1 MLLIAHRGASAYFKE
16 NTIAAFKGALA
27 LGSKYFE
34 TDVQLS
40 KDGQFVIYHDYI
52 LKETK
57 QPIKNLTVAQ
67 LASYDVPL
75 LSQVLATLDEKIN
88 LNIEIKNDNNIYPA
102 IEEKLIK
109 ILNTDKNAH
118 KERLLISSFDL
129 PCLQRVRAFDK
140 EIKLGRLT
148 RAFDIKEALALNAFS
163 VNISAARVSK
173 KIVETCHSHGIK
185 VFVYTV
191 NEDSQADELERM
203 GVDGI
208 FSDRPDILLK
218 NFWSIG
224 LTI

>member
-16 NTIAAFKGALA
+16 NTIEAFKGALA

-40 KDGQFVIYHDYI
+40 KDGQLVIYHDYV

-57 QPIKNLTVAQ
+57 QPIKNLTAAQ
-67 LASYDVPL
+67 LARYDVPL
-75 LSQVLATLDEKIN
+75 LSGLLSLLGKEIS
-88 LNIEIKNDNNIYPA
+88 LNIEIKNDDNLYPT

-109 ILNTDKNAH
+109 LLNTHKNAH

-129 PCLQRVRAFDK
+129 PCLKRVRALDK
-140 EIKLGRLT
+140 NIKIGRLT
-148 RAFDIKEALALNAFS
+148 RAFDIKEVLALNAFS
-163 VNISAARVSK
+163 VNISAARVNK
-173 KIVETCHSHGIK
+173 KIVDICHSHNIK

-191 NEDSQADELERM
+191 NDDGQATALGKM

-224 LTI
+224 LTA

>member
-16 NTIAAFKGALA
+16 NTIEAFKGALA

-40 KDGQFVIYHDYI
+40 KDGQLVIYHDYI
-52 LKETK
+52 LKETQ
-57 QPIKNLTVAQ
+57 QPIKNLTAKQ
-67 LASYDVPL
+67 LSRYAVPL
-75 LSQVLATLDEKIN
+75 LDDVLSLLAKDIK
-88 LNIEIKNDNNIYPA
+88 LNIEIKNDDNLYPA

-109 ILNTDKNAH
+109 LLNTHKNAH

-129 PCLQRVRAFDK
+129 PCLQRVRALDPN
-140 EIKLGRLT
+140 IKIGRLT
-148 RAFDIKEALALNAFS
+148 RAFDIKEALALKAHS
-163 VNISAARVSK
+163 VNISVTRVNK
-173 KIVETCHSHGIK
+173 KIIDTCHAHNIK

-191 NEDSQADELERM
+191 NDDGQANALGKI

-208 FSDRPDILLK
+208 FSDRPDILLN